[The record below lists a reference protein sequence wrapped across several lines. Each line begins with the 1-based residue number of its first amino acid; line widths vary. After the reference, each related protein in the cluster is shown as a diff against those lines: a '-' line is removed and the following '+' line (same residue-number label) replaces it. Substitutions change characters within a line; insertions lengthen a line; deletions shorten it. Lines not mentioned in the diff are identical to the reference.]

1 MDYTTLFYWITVADN
16 AKIFFGWATIFFA
29 IIFVITQICR
39 FIEAG
44 ENGLKDEKFFNKVN
58 KWTWYST
65 PFLLIFLSLWTFTPS
80 KKDALLI
87 VAGGQTLNF
96 LTNDKSA
103 KQIPAEL
110 SGFILTELKNQ
121 AKEAAVDLNISSQKD
136 KILKEA
142 KDLTSKELLER
153 IKTDST
159 FAKIVLEK

>member
-1 MDYTTLFYWITVADN
+1 MDYKTLFYWITVADN
-16 AKIFFGWATIFFA
+16 AKLFFGWATVFFA
-29 IIFVITQICR
+29 VVFIITQICR

-44 ENGLKDEKFFNKVN
+44 ENGFKDQEFFTKVN

-65 PFLLIFLSLWTFTPS
+65 PFLIIFLSLWVFTPS

-96 LTNDKSA
+96 LTTDKSTR
-103 KQIPAEL
+103 QIPAEL

-142 KDLTSKELLER
+142 EGLTGKELLER

-159 FAKIVLEK
+159 FAKIISEN

>member
-1 MDYTTLFYWITVADN
+1 MDYTTLFYWLTVADN
-16 AKIFFGWATIFFA
+16 AKYLFKTFA
-29 IIFVITQICR
+29 IIFGIVSAIAILCYFMTH
-39 FIEAG
+39 
-44 ENGLKDEKFFNKVN
+44 DEEKHQTMAR
-58 KWTWYST
+58 KWIWWAF
-65 PFLLIFLSLWTFTPS
+65 PIFVVWTSLFVFTPS